1 MKVPLVKK
9 QLLGGVVRSR
19 YLLGGGWATW
29 VKRDKLLVI
38 NHRDEV
44 YNMGNIVNNTIIT
57 LYGNG

>member
-29 VKRDKLLVI
+29 GQHGGARRHMEAEDGVVGCL
-38 NHRDEV
+38 
-44 YNMGNIVNNTIIT
+44 
-57 LYGNG
+57 

>member
-1 MKVPLVKK
+1 M
-9 QLLGGVVRSR
+9 
-19 YLLGGGWATW
+19 
-29 VKRDKLLVI
+29 RDINRDELPVI

>member
-1 MKVPLVKK
+1 M
-9 QLLGGVVRSR
+9 RDI
-19 YLLGGGWATW
+19 
-29 VKRDKLLVI
+29 KRDKLLVI